1 MGRQP
6 SGRGGR
12 KHTIL
17 PNFPKNCMELKEFGP
32 GGASL
37 APPPLDPPLARWVPS
52 LVSLGANTHLQVKTY
67 NRYNHDLDIVVTR
80 TKNVVRHVT

>member
-12 KHTIL
+12 KHTIW
-17 PNFPKNCMELKEFGP
+17 PNFPQNCMEFKEFGP
-32 GGASL
+32 GGAPL
-37 APPPLDPPLARWVPS
+37 LDPPLARWVPP

-67 NRYNHDLDIVVTR
+67 NSYNHDLDIVVTR
-80 TKNVVRHVT
+80 TKNVVHHVK